1 MHVRHSRSVGRIP
14 SAIGVV
20 ARLAT
25 IHARKQGVALRPLLQ
40 KVGLTAQELADVR
53 TRVPVGAQIELLNR
67 IAEALDDDMLGF
79 HLALKFDLRQGGL
92 FYYVLASSDTLS
104 EVFERGA
111 RFTSLVNE
119 GVVQQFI
126 HGRRLGLALVY
137 TGVRRQDDRHQLE
150 FWFTTLLRICR
161 QLTGKQLRPA
171 RVRLTHQRA
180 PGHAALARFLGCAV
194 EYGAPRDEFLFDR
207 EAGQLP
213 ITNADPYLNRLL
225 IEVSEE
231 TLARQRRASSSFAA
245 RVENA
250 IAPLLPHGK
259 ALASKIAAD
268 FVMPDLMRIGGVT
281 GWLRAAA
288 IAGAA
293 GLPMSSHLYPEFSA
307 HLLRVTES
315 AHWLEWQDWA
325 YPILAEP
332 FALADGDLVIPDRP
346 GAGIEWDET
355 AVKRYGY
362 DG

>member
-1 MHVRHSRSVGRIP
+1 M
-14 SAIGVV
+14 GVA

-79 HLALKFDLRQGGL
+79 HLALKFDLRQAGL
-92 FYYVLASSDTLS
+92 FYYVLASSDNLF

-150 FWFTTLLRICR
+150 FWFTALLRICR
-161 QLTGKQLRPA
+161 QLTGKQLRPV

-207 EAGQLP
+207 EAGRLP
-213 ITNADPYLNRLL
+213 IANADPYLNRLL

-231 TLARQRRASSSFAA
+231 ALSRQRRASSSFAA

-268 FVMPDLMRIGGVT
+268 FVMSERT
-281 GWLRAAA
+281 FAR
-288 IAGAA
+288 
-293 GLPMSSHLYPEFSA
+293 
-307 HLLRVTES
+307 R
-315 AHWLEWQDWA
+315 
-325 YPILAEP
+325 LAEEGLT
-332 FALADGDLVIPDRP
+332 FSKLLERLRLELASRYLADEELTISKVAWLLGFKEV
-346 GAGIEWDET
+346 GAFSHAFRRWTGKSPSEV
-355 AVKRYGY
+355 ARHGK
-362 DG
+362 

>member
-1 MHVRHSRSVGRIP
+1 
-14 SAIGVV
+14 VV

-268 FVMPDLMRIGGVT
+268 FVMSERTFARRLEEEGLTFSKLLDRLRLELAFRYLVDEELAISKVAWLLGFKEVGAFSHAFRRWT
-281 GWLRAAA
+281 GKSPSEVSRH
-288 IAGAA
+288 G
-293 GLPMSSHLYPEFSA
+293 
-307 HLLRVTES
+307 
-315 AHWLEWQDWA
+315 
-325 YPILAEP
+325 
-332 FALADGDLVIPDRP
+332 
-346 GAGIEWDET
+346 
-355 AVKRYGY
+355 K
-362 DG
+362 